1 MCGWGMGG
9 SSFLSSDCLLA
20 LSCAPYA
27 LKKPCSEKVKHK
39 IGIPCDAFRMPCTFY
54 SRVRHTAV
62 PCNCHAI
69 WKRALF
75 FEFFFPN
82 AIFHRYLFLALY
94 CSQNAFGHSVEN
106 AVFGVFCMCS
116 WKSNFAIIYL
126 LKKSVWKENK
136 AIMLCCANSRQK
148 GEKKLW
154 WKQRLEVGGSSGCC
168 VFWPVWLL
176 VGRKLVSTIQPFLPL
191 CISPCRAAE

>member
-1 MCGWGMGG
+1 MWCRAR
-9 SSFLSSDCLLA
+9 FT
-20 LSCAPYA
+20 
-27 LKKPCSEKVKHK
+27 
-39 IGIPCDAFRMPCTFY
+39 I
-54 SRVRHTAV
+54 RHRAV

-75 FEFFFPN
+75 FDFFLPN

-116 WKSNFAIIYL
+116 WESNFAIIYL

-148 GEKKLW
+148 EKKKKKLW
-154 WKQRLEVGGSSGCC
+154 WKQRL
-168 VFWPVWLL
+168 
-176 VGRKLVSTIQPFLPL
+176 L
-191 CISPCRAAE
+191 CILTRVATGGEKIGINYSSISSIMYFSLQGCWIELQKWWSRKGFA